1 MPEKQTPSPLSPLA
15 SAGISMLGNTVGN
28 FIQQG
33 MSKSAQNQ
41 AYDLSMKQY
50 ERQRSDALA
59 DRQFENEYNSPAA
72 QMARLKAAGL
82 NPNLVYGEGVQA
94 AGQSSSARSS
104 QVGHVQ
110 PIPTPSNPL
119 SDGINTYLRA
129 KLQDAQIDKIIQ
141 DTKTS
146 SAQEYF
152 IKAKEGT
159 EAWKYETEQQR
170 YNSMRLDNYLKEQ
183 TQGTNIEIR
192 KQQLDKLIADTKFT
206 LNQDE
211 RNAASNSMSLQE
223 AMERILVMR
232 QQRAKSQEEM
242 KQIGQ
247 QIDNLKQDYRIKMLD
262 EEMSKMGIDKSSP
275 SWLKSL
281 NYFANGIYS
290 TASGKPLVG
299 KFAQ

>member
-1 MPEKQTPSPLSPLA
+1 MPDKQSSPLSPLA

-94 AGQSSSARSS
+94 AGQSSSTRSS

-110 PIPTPSNPL
+110 SIPTPANPL
-119 SDGINTYLRA
+119 SDGINTYLKA

-146 SAQEYF
+146 SAQEYLTGN
-152 IKAKEGT
+152 KAET
-159 EAWKYETEQQR
+159 EKWKYETEFQR
-170 YNSMRLDNYLKEQ
+170 SESIRLDNYLKDQ
-183 TQGTNIEIR
+183 TQDTNIELR
-192 KQQLDKLIADTKFT
+192 KEQLKKLVADTKFT
-206 LNQDE
+206 LHQDE
-211 RNAASNSMSLQE
+211 RNAALSSSSLKE

-232 QQRAKSQEEM
+232 QQRAKSQKEM
-242 KQIGQ
+242 EQIGQ

-290 TASGKPLVG
+290 TATKQPLVG